1 MTNRRQQCH
10 ILIAG
15 AGIGGLALAL
25 ALSRIGVSVDIL
37 EQSHTLGEGGAGLQ
51 LSPNAYGIL
60 KDWGL
65 DDEYHLTLAA
75 NFPSAIQ
82 ARDAATNKVLSELQ
96 LGARAVQ
103 LYGSNYATMHRAD
116 LHKLLLNAVRKQ
128 VLINVHHNAKIEH
141 TQDTATGVKVR
152 IERDDLT
159 FEADA
164 MVGCD
169 GLWSYT
175 RQHVVG
181 TDTPLAT
188 GHVAWRAL
196 LPMDMVPND
205 YRQDC
210 VHAWMAPHMHIVAY
224 PVRRGEF
231 LNIVVVTE
239 DDHPADTP
247 SRQSWSRDATGLS
260 PLDVIKNSQPFAV
273 NTQVTELLKAV
284 NLENG
289 GAWTRWTLF
298 DRAPMTSSLDI
309 YNPQRLRHVLL
320 GDAAHPMR
328 PYLAQGAAMAIE
340 DAQALALAVQ
350 ENSDDLP
357 KAFQTYANR
366 RWKRVAKVQTRSRR
380 NGDIYHMQGM
390 TRMARNVALRLAGSH
405 LMDLP
410 WLYQRPHR

>member
-1 MTNRRQQCH
+1 M
-10 ILIAG
+10 IAG

-25 ALSRIGVSVDIL
+25 ALSRIGVYVEVL

-65 DDEYHLTLAA
+65 DDKYDLTLSA
-75 NFPSAIQ
+75 NFPVAIQ
-82 ARDAATNKVLSELQ
+82 ARDAATNDVLSELQ
-96 LGARAVQ
+96 LGARAVN
-103 LYGSNYATMHRAD
+103 LYGAHYATMHRAD

-128 VLINVHHNAKIEH
+128 PKLNIHRNAKVERA
-141 TQDTATGVKVR
+141 QDTATGVKVST
-152 IERDDLT
+152 ERDDLT
-159 FEADA
+159 YEADA
-164 MVGCD
+164 LVGCD
-169 GLWSYT
+169 GLWSFM
-175 RQHVVG
+175 REHVVG
-181 TDTPLAT
+181 TDAPIAT

-196 LPMDMVPND
+196 LPFSMVPND
-205 YRQDC
+205 FRQDC

-239 DDHPADTP
+239 DDQPADTP

-260 PLDVIKNSQPFAV
+260 PLDVKNNCQTFALNKKV
-273 NTQVTELLKAV
+273 IELLKTV
-284 NLENG
+284 NIGNG
-289 GAWTRWTLF
+289 GGWTRWTLF
-298 DRAPMTSSLDI
+298 DRAPISSSLDI
-309 YNPQRLRHVLL
+309 HNPQHPRYALL

-328 PYLAQGAAMAIE
+328 PYLAQGAAMALE

-350 ENSDDLP
+350 ENWGDLP

-366 RWKRVAKVQTRSRR
+366 RWERVAKVQTQSRR

-390 TRMARNVALRLAGSH
+390 MRMARNVALRLAGPK
-405 LMDLP
+405 LMEMP
-410 WLYQRPHR
+410 WLYQGPRI